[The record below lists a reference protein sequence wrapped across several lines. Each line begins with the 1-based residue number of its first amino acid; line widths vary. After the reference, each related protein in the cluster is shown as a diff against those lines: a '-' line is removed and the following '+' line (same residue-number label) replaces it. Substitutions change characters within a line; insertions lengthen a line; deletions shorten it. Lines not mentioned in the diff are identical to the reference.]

1 MVAIL
6 GPSGSGKTS
15 LLNMLSQR
23 QSLSDGCLVEGEI
36 KLNGK
41 KMQRGDYGK
50 IGAFVQQDDVLFETM
65 TPYEL
70 LEFAFRIRSGK
81 DGFEVKDRVESVIKK
96 LSLQAC
102 RDTMIGG
109 WL

>member
-1 MVAIL
+1 
-6 GPSGSGKTS
+6 
-15 LLNMLSQR
+15 
-23 QSLSDGCLVEGEI
+23 
-36 KLNGK
+36 
-41 KMQRGDYGK
+41 
-50 IGAFVQQDDVLFETM
+50 VQQDDVLFETM

-81 DGFEVKDRVESVIKK
+81 DGLEVKDRVESIIKK